1 MSKDANGKPFPQH
14 GYTTTTMT
22 MSENETSGE
31 EGKVAEWIEHTTIQP
46 REVDEKVSFW
56 KLFTDNWL
64 YVLTYCCVF
73 GSFGVCVGFLGPTV
87 FDLGCQ
93 TSSDQKEMNW
103 VFFVQLIMTLVGSIS
118 AGCLAQSVPNHLM
131 MLTSGIGVSLSM
143 FIIPAC
149 ETLAYLLAVLILM
162 GWCMGC
168 LDCLAN
174 LRMILL
180 FGKHVSPFLQ
190 AMHCFYGLGA
200 FVSPMIASAFLLNKD
215 CSPFIDGFTIQT
227 PAEVV
232 ATDSATNNDSVTFR
246 TATLHIAPQPQRV
259 FRYRHMSHVPV
270 SFFILGSLQLAI
282 ALLVAYVMFLE
293 KVRGLRPKGLAFDNL
308 QLHHSQVTPP
318 TNGFSL
324 TAWLRNLAGSCG
336 PRDTAMVALLT
347 CVCLFLFDGLQSSF
361 ANYIYTYAHDSHLEG
376 LQKYEG
382 AVLDACFWGLFAL
395 GRMIAVPLAARFT
408 AAFMLLVNI
417 TGCSI
422 ALLLTLLFRWN
433 HVMIYLGTCSVGV
446 FVSSMSPTVMSM
458 CEQFIDINP
467 TITTCLVV
475 VAALGEALCPII
487 VGNLVVNVGPSSFL
501 AFCLTFSLTSVLLY
515 WALLMAGRMTPKF
528 KASKTDSFIFLS
540 GKQLILEGESTL
552 IKPSSVKYYSRM
564 EDSDS
569 NPDMDT
575 NHHHHPLSN
584 HTHTTTSPRT
594 FSIEDK

>member
-1 MSKDANGKPFPQH
+1 MTTNGLSLH
-14 GYTTTTMT
+14 NHHTTSSST
-22 MSENETSGE
+22 MSETENSAD
-31 EGKVAEWIEHTTIQP
+31 EGKVSEWIEHTTIQP
-46 REVDEKVSFW
+46 REVEEKVSFC

-73 GSFGVCVGFLGPTV
+73 GSFGVCVGLLGPTV

-93 TSSDQKEMNW
+93 TSSDQREMNW

-118 AGCLAQSVPNHLM
+118 AGCMAQSVPNHMLM
-131 MLTSGIGVSLSM
+131 LCSGIGVSVSM

-149 ETLAYLLAVLILM
+149 ESLATLLFVLILM

-227 PAEVV
+227 PVEDPHPGPGGLDNV
-232 ATDSATNNDSVTFR
+232 TYHSATV
-246 TATLHIAPQPQRV
+246 HIAPQPQRV
-259 FRYRHMSHVPV
+259 FRYRHMSRVPV
-270 SFFILGSLQLAI
+270 AFFILGGLQLSI
-282 ALLVAYVMFLE
+282 ALLVGYVMFLE
-293 KVRGLRPKGLAFDNL
+293 KVRGLRPKGLTFDGPH
-308 QLHHSQVTPP
+308 LHHPHVTSPS
-318 TNGFSL
+318 NGFSL
-324 TAWLRNLAGSCG
+324 RTRLRELAGSCG
-336 PRDTAMVALLT
+336 PRDTALVALLT

-376 LQKYEG
+376 LKKYEG
-382 AVLDACFWGLFAL
+382 AVLDACFWGLFSL
-395 GRMIAVPLAARFT
+395 GRMIAVPIAARFT
-408 AAFMLLVNI
+408 AAFMLLINI
-417 TGCSI
+417 TGCST
-422 ALLLTLLFRWN
+422 ALLLTLLFRWS
-433 HVMIYLGTCSVGV
+433 HVMIYIGTCFVGV

-458 CEQFIDINP
+458 CEQFVDINP

-487 VGNLVVNVGPSSFL
+487 VGNLVVSVGPSSFL
-501 AFCLTFSLTSVLLY
+501 AFCLTFSLVSLVVYWLL
-515 WALLMAGRMTPKF
+515 LLAGRQSPKY

-540 GKQLILEGESTL
+540 GKQLVLEGESTL
-552 IKPSSVKYYSRM
+552 IKPNSVKYYSRM

-569 NPDMDT
+569 NPEMDPST
-575 NHHHHPLSN
+575 LLPNNGPAS
-584 HTHTTTSPRT
+584 RT
-594 FSIEDK
+594 FTIEDK